1 MCICQPAR
9 NKSWER
15 TQLQQ
20 ENSSGSHLFSHWWCF
35 SCMEKHLLHSRHGCF
50 WYCSHFVYKSLR
62 VPTKKPPC
70 RINLCLTRFVGVLH
84 IVPWTRSKA
93 GYSCPYIW
101 LCGHWYDVA
110 GHNWC
115 PKPNWREWI
124 VSLDKDECM
133 LWCCL
138 VLPLRQYHRHQQVL
152 FSCSWGKSLDHDNI
166 LCWSD
171 GHCYVSFQPRGGVQ
185 P

>member
-20 ENSSGSHLFSHWWCF
+20 ENSSGSHLFSHWWRF

-50 WYCSHFVYKSLR
+50 WYCSHFVYKSLW
-62 VPTKKPPC
+62 VPTKKPLC

-115 PKPNWREWI
+115 PKPNRREWI

-171 GHCYVSFQPRGGVQ
+171 GHCCVSFQPRGGVQ